1 MMGHRVLRVGAAVLL
16 LAAAAG
22 AATIDDFTF
31 GETWWGDA
39 YKPEELKGRV
49 VLVDFW
55 GVN

>member
-1 MMGHRVLRVGAAVLL
+1 MMRHRALRVVATLLL
-16 LAAAAG
+16 LAVAAG

-39 YKPEELKGRV
+39 YKPGELKGRV